1 MKELL
6 KFEAEWCSQCKA
18 LKPTLNNVLKDFP
31 DVKLTIVDC
40 EVEEQKTL
48 KYQIR
53 SMPTLIYLVDGV
65 EIGRLSGAVPANK
78 IVELLNG
85 NLLVK

>member
-6 KFEAEWCSQCKA
+6 KFEAEWCGQCKA

-40 EVEEQKTL
+40 ETDEQTTL

-53 SMPTLIYLVDGV
+53 NMPTLIYLKDGV
-65 EIGRLSGAVPANK
+65 EVGRLSGAVPANK
-78 IVELLNG
+78 IKELLS
-85 NLLVK
+85 K

>member
-6 KFEAEWCSQCKA
+6 KFEAEWCGQCKA

-40 EVEEQKTL
+40 ETDEQTTL

-53 SMPTLIYLVDGV
+53 SMPTLIYLVDGIEV
-65 EIGRLSGAVPANK
+65 GRLSGAVPANK
-78 IVELLNG
+78 IKGLLS
-85 NLLVK
+85 K

>member
-6 KFEAEWCSQCKA
+6 KFEAEWCGQCKA
-18 LKPTLNNVLKDFP
+18 LKPTLDNVLKDFP

-40 EVEEQKTL
+40 EIEEQKTL

-53 SMPTLIYLVDGV
+53 SMPTLIYLDEDENILYRSTGLVTKDV
-65 EIGRLSGAVPANK
+65 VLSK
-78 IVELLNG
+78 IKELNG
-85 NLLVK
+85 

>member
-40 EVEEQKTL
+40 ETDEQTTL

-53 SMPTLIYLVDGV
+53 SMPTLIYLVDGMEV
-65 EIGRLSGAVPANK
+65 GRLSGAVPAAK
-78 IVELLNG
+78 IIELLN
-85 NLLVK
+85 KR

>member
-6 KFEAEWCSQCKA
+6 KFEAEWCGQCKA

-40 EVEEQKTL
+40 ETDEQTTL

-53 SMPTLIYLVDGV
+53 SMPTLIYLVDGMEV
-65 EIGRLSGAVPANK
+65 GRLSGAVPANK
-78 IVELLNG
+78 IKELLS
-85 NLLVK
+85 K

>member
-6 KFEAEWCSQCKA
+6 KFEAEWCGQCKA

-40 EVEEQKTL
+40 ETDEQTTL

-65 EIGRLSGAVPANK
+65 EVGRLSGAVPANK
-78 IVELLNG
+78 IKELLS
-85 NLLVK
+85 K